1 MSKWQELKGQLMCNA
16 VGSVTVLTFILK
28 EKGNHQRVLSRGM

>member
-1 MSKWQELKGQLMCNA
+1 MCRA

-28 EKGNHQRVLSRGM
+28 EKGSHQRVLSRGMR